1 MDGGFDEDSFFRVIE
16 ASGARVMLIG
26 RRALVAL
33 GIPVLTADYD
43 LWLHFDDV
51 ELLNRAMATIDHF
64 PTHEP
69 AEARARGRYVFENDE
84 HVDVVIARSATTKRG
99 ALLTFDEAW
108 ARHQTVAY
116 GTSVRIAVPSLADL
130 ILTKEWAMRTKDVTD
145 IQLLEALRAKLGE
158 KP

>member
-1 MDGGFDEDSFFRVIE
+1 MHGFDEEAFFAAI
-16 ASGARVMLIG
+16 ATSGARAMLIG

-51 ELLNRAMATIDHF
+51 EKLNLAMASLDHY
-64 PTHEP
+64 PSHEP

-84 HVDVVIARSATTKRG
+84 HVDVMIARSATTKRG
-99 ALLTFDEAW
+99 AMLTFDEAW

-116 GTSVRIAVPSLADL
+116 GASVQIAVPSIADL

-145 IQLLEALRAKLGE
+145 IQLLEALRTKLGDA
-158 KP
+158 P